1 MALKAKATTP
11 DLVAQSA
18 APDVDLE
25 SMIAEEI
32 LNDIDLQ
39 KVRAALFRKASA
51 RLFAWL
57 VSGSDR
63 PINISAFPE
72 LAQLPSA
79 DSEVTAS

>member
-11 DLVAQSA
+11 PDLAAQSA

-63 PINISAFPE
+63 PINISQFPE
-72 LAQLPSA
+72 LAALPSSDDERA
-79 DSEVTAS
+79 A